1 MRKLFWPVLGL
12 LILAST
18 PSAYAAARLGPPIE
32 ELRKNPERI
41 RIVVGTVV
49 EKPDAEKF
57 LMTIDERLSGEAP
70 DEVLLRT
77 DKQTAAGLKAGDS
90 FIVAWTYQRRNRG
103 VIGGWETD
111 PAGPSTVQV
120 LGLGT
125 TALFENSPELR
136 LLFSSDATGDSVSP
150 GTTALFENSPELRLL
165 FSSDATGDSVS
176 PGRQIDA
183 LLTQLQRE
191 DILSRGLVVT
201 QLYLRP
207 DLTEQMNTDQ
217 VDVMRTI
224 LQTESLNP
232 QHLDFLL
239 RSAIRLPQEKSSP
252 WLAEEFRRV
261 IIENGT
267 RYDLSTFVP
276 SLVRTAARGLRL
288 SGTPADIGLL
298 SILLYS
304 NNPGV
309 SKAALESMDHLDR
322 QATVARAE
330 RAISR
335 DWIHGETRRILG
347 NYLRQ
352 TQG

>member
-1 MRKLFWPVLGL
+1 
-12 LILAST
+12 
-18 PSAYAAARLGPPIE
+18 
-32 ELRKNPERI
+32 
-41 RIVVGTVV
+41 
-49 EKPDAEKF
+49 
-57 LMTIDERLSGEAP
+57 
-70 DEVLLRT
+70 
-77 DKQTAAGLKAGDS
+77 
-90 FIVAWTYQRRNRG
+90 
-103 VIGGWETD
+103 
-111 PAGPSTVQV
+111 
-120 LGLGT
+120 
-125 TALFENSPELR
+125 
-136 LLFSSDATGDSVSP
+136 
-150 GTTALFENSPELRLL
+150 
-165 FSSDATGDSVS
+165 
-176 PGRQIDA
+176 
-183 LLTQLQRE
+183 
-191 DILSRGLVVT
+191 
-201 QLYLRP
+201 
-207 DLTEQMNTDQ
+207 
-217 VDVMRTI
+217 MRTI

>member
-1 MRKLFWPVLGL
+1 MRTLLWPLLGL

-57 LMTIDERLSGEAP
+57 LITIDERLSGEAP

-77 DKQTAAGLKAGDS
+77 DKETAAGLKAGDS

-120 LGLGT
+120 LGL
-125 TALFENSPELR
+125 
-136 LLFSSDATGDSVSP
+136 